1 MMSTDYQIHRPAE
14 NRRHRELQRAA
25 AADQRGAQLRT
36 AYLVVAANVAGA
48 ALLIW
53 SLA

>member
-1 MMSTDYQIHRPAE
+1 LDTEYQIHRPADS
-14 NRRHRELQRAA
+14 RRDRQLVRAA
-25 AADQRGAQLRT
+25 AADRRGAQLRT

-53 SLA
+53 SLN